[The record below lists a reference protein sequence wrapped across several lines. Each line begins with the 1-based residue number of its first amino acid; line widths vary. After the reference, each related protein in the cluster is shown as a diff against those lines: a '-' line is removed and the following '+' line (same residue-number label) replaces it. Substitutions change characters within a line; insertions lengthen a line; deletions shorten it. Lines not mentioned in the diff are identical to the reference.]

1 MKGTKALEKQL
12 VNGRVTVDREF
23 VENCDKKFD
32 EALSLA
38 AHKVFSGEEKIIG
51 LTGPTCSGKTTAAKK
66 LKSIV
71 EGMGK
76 KMQVISLDDF
86 FKDEFSNTKID
97 RNTSDADGLDFDSPD
112 TMDMPLLSGFVH
124 DLFSKGRAMKP
135 TFDFKTGTRP
145 EYNEIVRREDDVF
158 VFEGIQ
164 VLYPEI
170 VKLLGSEGSKTLFV
184 CPQSSIQIGDKI
196 FESNEIRLLRR
207 IVRDKNFRDTNA
219 GFTMALWDSVRRN
232 EDNNILPNV
241 DENCIM
247 VDTTHAYEINIL
259 RPYLLEA
266 LEVITPDSKQYA
278 TRLEIEKK
286 LEGIADADSA
296 FVGKNSLYKEFV

>member
-1 MKGTKALEKQL
+1 MKTQIIS
-12 VNGRVTVDREF
+12 GRLTVDREF
-23 VENCDKKFD
+23 IENCDKKFD

-38 AHKVFSGEEKIIG
+38 AHRVFSGEEKIIG

-66 LKSIV
+66 LKSTV
-71 EGMGK
+71 EEMGK

-86 FKDEFSNTKID
+86 FKDEFSKQKID

-112 TMDMPLLSGFVH
+112 TMDMPLLSEFVH

-145 EYNEIVRREDDVF
+145 EYNEIVRHEDDVF

-164 VLYPEI
+164 VLYPEV

-184 CPQSSIQIGDKI
+184 CPQSAIKIGERV
-196 FESNEIRLLRR
+196 FEPNEIRLLRR

-219 GFTMALWDSVRRN
+219 NFTMSLWDSVRRN
-232 EDNNILPNV
+232 EENNIFPNV
-241 DENCIM
+241 GENCVI
-247 VDTTHAYEINIL
+247 VDTTQAYEINIL
-259 RPYLLEA
+259 KPYLLTD
-266 LEVITPDSKQYA
+266 LEIITPDSKHYE
-278 TRLEIEKK
+278 TRMQIEEKIR
-286 LEGIADADSA
+286 GIGDADSA
-296 FVGKNSLYKEFV
+296 FIGKNSLYKEFV

>member
-1 MKGTKALEKQL
+1 MKTQL
-12 VNGRVTVDREF
+12 VHGRPTVDREF
-23 VENCDKKFD
+23 IESCDKKFD

-38 AHKVFSGEEKIIG
+38 AHRVFSGNKKIIG

-66 LKSIV
+66 LKTIM

-76 KMQVISLDDF
+76 RMQVISLDDF
-86 FKDEFSNTKID
+86 FKDEFSKKKIN
-97 RNTSDADGLDFDSPD
+97 RNTADADGLDFDSPD
-112 TMDMPLLSGFVH
+112 TMDILLLSEFVH

-145 EYNEIVRREDDVF
+145 EYHEIVRHEDDVF

-184 CPQSSIQIGDKI
+184 CPRSSIEVEGRV
-196 FESNEIRLLRR
+196 FEPNEIRLLRR

-219 GFTMALWDSVRRN
+219 SFTMSLWESVRRN
-232 EDNNILPNV
+232 EENNIFPNV
-241 DENCIM
+241 DDNCIM
-247 VDTTHAYEINIL
+247 VDTTQAYEINIL
-259 RPYLLEA
+259 RPYLLKN
-266 LEVITPDSKQYA
+266 LEIITPDCRHYELRRQ
-278 TRLEIEKK
+278 IEEK
-286 LEGIADADSA
+286 LQGICDADSA
-296 FVGKNSLYKEFV
+296 FIGKNSLYKEFV